1 VAACV
6 RRHGVPEVERTK
18 WGGKNGGSTGQ
29 GMRGAGLA
37 CPGTARA
44 IRARG
49 QAGGTDHIIHTH
61 KKKQEA
67 LLYGWLLCGTAKAG
81 VCTNA
86 HGSLFL
92 ILGDGSRG
100 ESGLYGKKRETG
112 GCSGAPLG
120 GAYPPIHG
128 RGARGRY
135 IHNRPVGCG
144 RRRTKNRGGPSL
156 ALDRDPKGR
165 SLDAATAP
173 PRHRQRGPGPCEG
186 AGAGPW

>member
-1 VAACV
+1 MVLTC
-6 RRHGVPEVERTK
+6 K
-18 WGGKNGGSTGQ
+18 DDS
-29 GMRGAGLA
+29 
-37 CPGTARA
+37 
-44 IRARG
+44 
-49 QAGGTDHIIHTH
+49 
-61 KKKQEA
+61 
-67 LLYGWLLCGTAKAG
+67 WLLCGTAKAG

-100 ESGLYGKKRETG
+100 ESGLYGKKRETGG

-173 PRHRQRGPGPCEG
+173 PRHRQHGVGPAVQTRGKAH
-186 AGAGPW
+186 AGTKKNSVIAFPQGLSFLAGRIGIKERIRAAAGQ

>member
-1 VAACV
+1 M
-6 RRHGVPEVERTK
+6 RHSESRGLYKCT
-18 WGGKNGGSTGQ
+18 WGGSAL
-29 GMRGAGLA
+29 RL
-37 CPGTARA
+37 RA
-44 IRARG
+44 SPA
-49 QAGGTDHIIHTH
+49 
-61 KKKQEA
+61 
-67 LLYGWLLCGTAKAG
+67 W
-81 VCTNA
+81 
-86 HGSLFL
+86 SLFL

-173 PRHRQRGPGPCEG
+173 PRHRQHGVGPAVQTRGKAHAGTKKTQVSIFVTTFRIVLPGG
-186 AGAGPW
+186 ANRNQGTDPRGCGTVWELYRGMGGPPRGE